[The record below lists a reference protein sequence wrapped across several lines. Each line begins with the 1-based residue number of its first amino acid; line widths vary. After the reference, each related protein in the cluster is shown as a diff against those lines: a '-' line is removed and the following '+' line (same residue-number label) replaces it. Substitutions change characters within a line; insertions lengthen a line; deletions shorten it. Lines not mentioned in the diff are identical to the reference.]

1 MRFPFVRKS
10 LTVTPQ
16 RRAPST
22 HLSFFVCWYAVILQR
37 SNCFL
42 TCPECNHSISVY
54 IGSAETQTVLGEY
67 QFIYLSPSTTPFSVM
82 HSLSKLRFVHSM
94 WILWQKK
101 KKKNPSL
108 PGLTCLL
115 FSFWCLWSKGSEW
128 IVLKAFSLQSPV
140 SKAVCVWRSTVV
152 KKRL

>member
-67 QFIYLSPSTTPFSVM
+67 QFIYLSPSLTP
-82 HSLSKLRFVHSM
+82 SL
-94 WILWQKK
+94 WCILWASCVLCIPCESSGKK
-101 KKKNPSL
+101 KKKPSL

-140 SKAVCVWRSTVV
+140 NKAVCVWRSTVV